1 MSRTPFDAFC
11 KQFLETFLSP
21 IGTVNINREI
31 PGESRWVDVWFEP
44 NIPATMDS
52 TDLGLLGRIA
62 KTPCLIEPFR
72 NQPPVIE
79 VCNCKAKLFAVF
91 GELQRQA
98 HREKRSIPD
107 SLDGFPW
114 LWILAPS
121 ASEKLL
127 KRLQLIPDENELPG
141 IYLNKADRTA
151 LIAINQL
158 PSTDETL
165 WIRLLGKGETL
176 KRAIDQIIS
185 FPAEDPL
192 RSVVLQL
199 LATWKISLELTPF
212 AAQEEE
218 ETMVQ
223 LSQAYVE
230 WEERTK
236 QQGVEQGVE
245 REARSLISRQLNRR
259 VGELSIAIRSQIDRL
274 SVPQLENLG
283 EALLDFSSVEDLT
296 IWLENN
302 RSL

>member
-1 MSRTPFDAFC
+1 MSRTPFDVFC

-44 NIPATMDS
+44 NIPAAMDS

-107 SLDGFPW
+107 SLEGFPW

-121 ASEKLL
+121 ASERLL
-127 KRLQLIPDENELPG
+127 KRLQLTRDENELPG
-141 IYLNKADRTA
+141 IYLNEADRTA

-165 WIRLLGKGETL
+165 WIRLLGKGETQ
-176 KRAIDQIIS
+176 KRAIAQIRS

-192 RSVVLQL
+192 RSVALQL
-199 LATWKISLELTPF
+199 LVTWKVSLELTQF
-212 AAQEEE
+212 AAQEDE
-218 ETMVQ
+218 ETMVL
-223 LSQAYVE
+223 LSQVYVE

-236 QQGVEQGVE
+236 QQGVDQGIE
-245 REARSLISRQLNRR
+245 RGERSLISRQLNRR
-259 VGELSIAIRSQIDRL
+259 VGELSIALQSQIDRL
-274 SVPQLENLG
+274 SVPQLEDLG
-283 EALLDFSSVEDLT
+283 EALLDFSSIEDLT
-296 IWLENN
+296 TWLENH
-302 RSL
+302 SS

>member
-1 MSRTPFDAFC
+1 MSRTPFDVFC

-91 GELQRQA
+91 SELQRQA

-107 SLDGFPW
+107 SLEGFPW

-127 KRLQLIPDENELPG
+127 KRLQLTRDENELPG
-141 IYLNKADRTA
+141 IYLNEADRTA

-158 PSTDETL
+158 PSTDEIL
-165 WIRLLGKGETL
+165 WIRLLGKGETQ
-176 KRAIDQIIS
+176 KRAIAQICS

-192 RSVVLQL
+192 RSVALQL
-199 LATWKISLELTPF
+199 LVTWKVS
-212 AAQEEE
+212 
-218 ETMVQ
+218 
-223 LSQAYVE
+223 
-230 WEERTK
+230 
-236 QQGVEQGVE
+236 
-245 REARSLISRQLNRR
+245 
-259 VGELSIAIRSQIDRL
+259 
-274 SVPQLENLG
+274 
-283 EALLDFSSVEDLT
+283 
-296 IWLENN
+296 
-302 RSL
+302 

>member
-44 NIPATMDS
+44 NVPGALDS

-62 KTPCLIEPFR
+62 TTRCLIEPFR

-79 VCNCKAKLFAVF
+79 VCNCKAKLFSVF

-107 SLDGFPW
+107 SLEGFPW

-127 KRLQLIPDENELPG
+127 KRLQFTSDELPG
-141 IYLNKADRTA
+141 IYLNEADRTA

-158 PSTDETL
+158 PLTEENL
-165 WIRLLGKGETL
+165 WIRLLGKGRTQRE
-176 KRAIDQIIS
+176 AIDQIFS
-185 FPAEDPL
+185 FPTDDPR

-199 LATWKISLELTPF
+199 LATWKISLEITQSIE
-212 AAQEEE
+212 QEDE
-218 ETMVQ
+218 ETMVM
-223 LSQAYVE
+223 LSKAYVE

-245 REARSLISRQLNRR
+245 RGERSLISRQLNRR
-259 VGELSIAIRSQIDRL
+259 VGELPTTLQSQIDRL
-274 SVPQLENLG
+274 SVPELEDLG
-283 EALLDFSSVEDLT
+283 EALLDFGTIADLT
-296 IWLENN
+296 TWLETH
-302 RSL
+302 SS

>member
-1 MSRTPFDAFC
+1 MSRTPFDVFC

-52 TDLGLLGRIA
+52 IDLGLLGRIA

-127 KRLQLIPDENELPG
+127 KRLQLTRDENELSG
-141 IYLNKADRTA
+141 IYLNEADRTA

-158 PSTDETL
+158 PPTDETL
-165 WIRLLGKGETL
+165 WIRLLGKGETQ
-176 KRAIDQIIS
+176 KQAIAQICS

-192 RSVVLQL
+192 RSVALQL
-199 LATWKISLELTPF
+199 LVTWKVSLELTQF
-212 AAQEEE
+212 AAQEDE
-218 ETMVQ
+218 ETMVL
-223 LSQAYVE
+223 LSKVYVE

-236 QQGVEQGVE
+236 QQGVEH
-245 REARSLISRQLNRR
+245 EARSIISRQLNRR
-259 VGELSIAIRSQIDRL
+259 DRK
-274 SVPQLENLG
+274 SV
-283 EALLDFSSVEDLT
+283 V
-296 IWLENN
+296 
-302 RSL
+302 

>member
-1 MSRTPFDAFC
+1 MSRTPFDVFC

-107 SLDGFPW
+107 SLEGFPW

-141 IYLNKADRTA
+141 IYLNEADRTA

-165 WIRLLGKGETL
+165 WIRLLGKGETQ
-176 KRAIDQIIS
+176 KRAIAQICS

-192 RSVVLQL
+192 RSVALQL
-199 LATWKISLELTPF
+199 LVTWKVSLELTQF
-212 AAQEEE
+212 AAQEDE
-218 ETMVQ
+218 ETMVL
-223 LSQAYVE
+223 LSQVYVE
-230 WEERTK
+230 WEERTEK
-236 QQGVEQGVE
+236 
-245 REARSLISRQLNRR
+245 REARSIVLRLLCRK
-259 VGELSIAIRSQIDRL
+259 VGELSITVQSQIDRL
-274 SVPQLENLG
+274 SVPQLEDLG
-283 EALLDFSSVEDLT
+283 EALLDFSSIEDLT
-296 IWLENN
+296 TWLENN